1 MIINER
7 IRPRWEQQPE
17 PIKNEHPA
25 IWDLVLK
32 DMEGAQFGHPTQ
44 EKMHRILIEHIKLRD
59 KSGEDKYKVRLQP
72 FNGRNA
78 LQDAYEEF
86 LDSIVYLRQ
95 AMYEE
100 QNNTVLVTPES
111 EFFRIGISQL
121 YVLALDA
128 ALRLCFMIEKRKENQ
143 LKDNNE

>member
-7 IRPRWEQQPE
+7 IIPRWEQQPD

-44 EKMHRILIEHIKLRD
+44 EKMHHILIEHINLRD

-86 LDSIVYLRQ
+86 LDAIVYLRQ

-100 QNNTVLVTPES
+100 ASNTVLVTPES

-121 YVLALDA
+121 YALSLDA
-128 ALRLCFMIEKRKENQ
+128 ALRLCFMIEKQKEMKKEN
-143 LKDNNE
+143 NE